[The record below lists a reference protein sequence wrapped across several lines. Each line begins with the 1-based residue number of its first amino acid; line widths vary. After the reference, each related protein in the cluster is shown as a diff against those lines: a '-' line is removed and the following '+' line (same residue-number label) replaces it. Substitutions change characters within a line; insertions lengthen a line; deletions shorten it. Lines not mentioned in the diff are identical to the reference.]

1 MTDLCQ
7 CPFCGSAPRV
17 YQTEYRIMCSSQ
29 SCPVRPSVFSN
40 DLNVAEVR
48 WNSRPEIN
56 LMGIP
61 VVVDPSLPPG
71 TIKFVNPDTEEVQG
85 EITNVD

>member
-56 LMGIP
+56 AADVETGEVYKSPADLMA
-61 VVVDPSLPPG
+61 DETKEL
-71 TIKFVNPDTEEVQG
+71 FE
-85 EITNVD
+85 

>member
-1 MTDLCQ
+1 MAELCQ

-48 WNSRPEIN
+48 WNSRPDLCKNCGGKCTAEGACCYN
-56 LMGIP
+56 CAES
-61 VVVDPSLPPG
+61 V
-71 TIKFVNPDTEEVQG
+71 DTEAGEVAAD
-85 EITNVD
+85 VD